1 MKMYKMA
8 DIIELLTFEKQE
20 NNNEYVGFEINEA
33 GNLVITV
40 KEHDPDY
47 PEAVAE
53 LELLESEGEY

>member
-1 MKMYKMA
+1 MKMYKMSY
-8 DIIELLTFEKQE
+8 IIDLLNFEKEE
-20 NNNEYVGFEINEA
+20 NNNEYVGFEINES

-53 LELLESEGEY
+53 IELLESEGEY

>member
-1 MKMYKMA
+1 MA
-8 DIIELLTFEKQE
+8 DIIELLTFEKEE

>member
-8 DIIELLTFEKQE
+8 DIIDLLTFEKEE
-20 NNNEYVGFEINEA
+20 NYNEYVGFETNET

-53 LELLESEGEY
+53 IELLESEGEY